1 MEKAKAK
8 EVLKGEI
15 QAFLC
20 EFEASEESIDAMKTL
35 VPIWRD
41 KLLNHAHD
49 VGGGIEKQIK
59 KLMYVCE
66 DYASNRG
73 MLERVR
79 MEGEETRLH
88 LGL

>member
-20 EFEASEESIDAMKTL
+20 EFEASEESIDDMKTL

-49 VGGGIEKQIK
+49 VGGGIEKQIRK
-59 KLMYVCE
+59 FLYVCE